1 MGREASVMDRERQ
14 EIAFRAIC
22 TEKGQK
28 LTPFEDDR
36 ALKGSEIDPLLDKT
50 SLKGSKIDP
59 PE

>member
-1 MGREASVMDRERQ
+1 MDRERQ